1 MCVPLRV
8 AGLTAVL
15 CVSASA
21 TAFAQ
26 TTIGASTN
34 NAVLPCAGGA
44 CGQSFTVPAAPSLDN
59 VLQSFTL
66 TFATSSDQTFQVYAF
81 SGGVLSGSPLFTQ
94 AVSPTSG
101 TETRTF
107 TPAGGLAL
115 VSGAQYAAVLTALGT
130 GVSLSYGFPG
140 GYAGGDLI
148 ECPASVCSVLPTAD
162 ATFSATFVS
171 AQATVPEPS
180 TWTMLAA
187 GLLGLGALAVLQ
199 KRKS

>member
-1 MCVPLRV
+1 MHVLPRV
-8 AGLTAVL
+8 AGLTALL
-15 CVSASA
+15 CGSVSA

-34 NAVLPCAGGA
+34 NVVLACAGGT

-66 TFATSSDQTFQVYAF
+66 TFATSSNQTFQVYAF
-81 SGGVLSGSPLFTQ
+81 SGGVLTGSPLFTQ
-94 AVSPTSG
+94 AVAPTSG

-140 GYAGGDLI
+140 GYGGGDLLV
-148 ECPASVCSVLPTAD
+148 CPASVCTVRPTDD
-162 ATFSATFVS
+162 AAFSATFVS
-171 AQATVPEPS
+171 AQATVPEPA
-180 TWTMLAA
+180 TWTMLAT
-187 GLLGLGALAVLQ
+187 GLLGLGALAVSQ